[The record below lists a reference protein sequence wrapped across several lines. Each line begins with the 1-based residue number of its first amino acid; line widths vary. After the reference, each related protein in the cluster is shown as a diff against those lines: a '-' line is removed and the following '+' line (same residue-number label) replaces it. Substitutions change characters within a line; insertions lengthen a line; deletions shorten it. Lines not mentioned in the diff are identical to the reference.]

1 MSALPLFRLNMR
13 MRVQPIPF
21 RLRVLKS
28 VTHVIEGVTPNNGYH
43 HDLRG
48 KVFRGR
54 VRYDRDD
61 PIPMI
66 SILEAPIPE
75 DAAQGTGEN
84 VASYGNWELLIQG
97 FVDDDRV
104 NPSDPAHHLM
114 AEVKSVIVK
123 EKLRSYGDDLF
134 GMDNRVRSM
143 SIGQGSVRPSDDPTA
158 EAFFWF
164 KLTLNVV
171 EDLESPYD

>member
-1 MSALPLFRLNMR
+1 MSALPRFNLD
-13 MRVQPIPF
+13 MRVRVHPAPL
-21 RLRVLKS
+21 RLRILKS
-28 VTHVIEGVTPNNGYH
+28 LTRVIEGVTPANGYH
-43 HDLRG
+43 HDLTGR
-48 KVFRGR
+48 VFRGR
-54 VRYDRDD
+54 VRYDQDD

-66 SILEAPIPE
+66 SILEAPIPQ
-75 DAAQGTGEN
+75 DPPLMSGQTTATFGD
-84 VASYGNWELLIQG
+84 WELLIQG
-97 FVDDDRV
+97 FVDDDRI

-114 AEVKSVIVK
+114 AEVKAVIVK
-123 EKLRSYGDDLF
+123 EKAANYGNDLF
-134 GMDNRVRSM
+134 GMGNRVRSM